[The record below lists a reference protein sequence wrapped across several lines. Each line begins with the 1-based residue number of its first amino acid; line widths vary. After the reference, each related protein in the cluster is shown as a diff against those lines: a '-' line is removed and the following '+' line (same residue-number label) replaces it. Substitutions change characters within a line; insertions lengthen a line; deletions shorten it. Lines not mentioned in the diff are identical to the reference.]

1 MQWTYRQAAR
11 LQSTPA
17 MVASIAVNL
26 YKYILYC
33 TYVIP
38 RITHGYKKE
47 AILQKYTKIASKGH
61 SLLGCRAQFVPGSEA
76 AGRLL
81 GLVPGARY
89 WARAHTSTGN
99 ALAEA

>member
-1 MQWTYRQAAR
+1 MHEAMPGYLPRWATRSDTEVFACSGRDGAVEEWAAMQWTYRQAAR

-38 RITHGYKKE
+38 RITHG
-47 AILQKYTKIASKGH
+47 
-61 SLLGCRAQFVPGSEA
+61 
-76 AGRLL
+76 
-81 GLVPGARY
+81 
-89 WARAHTSTGN
+89 
-99 ALAEA
+99 